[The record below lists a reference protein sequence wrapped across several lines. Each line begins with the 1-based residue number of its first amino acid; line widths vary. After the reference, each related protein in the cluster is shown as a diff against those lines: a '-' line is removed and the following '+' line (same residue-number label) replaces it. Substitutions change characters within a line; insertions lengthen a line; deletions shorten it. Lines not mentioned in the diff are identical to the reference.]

1 MDREILINIIDFIP
15 EPTFAIDTTRR
26 VIACNRS
33 IEKILGVKRE
43 EILGKDCREYS
54 NLVYG
59 EKRPLF
65 VEIIF
70 DDSQKTERFFKDVT
84 RKDSVLYGKT
94 FIPSINREKG
104 GYVMVMA
111 APIRDE
117 KGNIIGAVETIRDIT
132 EKKETEEALR
142 KSEEKYINIYE
153 NAIEGMY
160 QSTPDGRYISA
171 NPAMA
176 YMLGYDSP
184 EDMICSIV
192 DIERQVYAI
201 IEDRKRFKVS
211 MERDGYVRDFETQ
224 LYRKDG
230 SIIWVSLNGRAIKG
244 SSGSPLYYEGF
255 VVDITKRKKAE
266 TKLKEEIGFN
276 RVLIQNSPA
285 FYIAISPEGRVLFM
299 NRSLL
304 KALGYTERE
313 VIGRDCLTSFFPAEE
328 RESLSRVFNKIIK
341 NRERTVNENHIIG
354 KDGTKRLVQWHSMP
368 IVDRDDKIEYFFGVG
383 IDITERKKAERHLE
397 EERQRFFLL
406 AENAPFGLALIESN
420 GRFTYINTKFKEMFG
435 YDMNDTPDGRTWCR
449 KVYPDPDYRRRVIAT
464 WFNDVEKFKQNPS
477 MKEGRQWTFTVTC
490 KDNTQKFIN
499 FILVLLPTGS
509 YLMTYEDITELKQL
523 QSQLLHSQKMEA
535 LGSFVGGVAHD
546 FNNILTAVMGFAR
559 LAMMRIEEK
568 ERLRAYINLIMTASE
583 KASRLIK
590 KLLSFA
596 RKQETNLEVIDL
608 NNIIEHS
615 KELLKRLTREDI
627 ELEFS
632 LSDSKINVMADA
644 VQIGQ
649 VLINL
654 VANARDAMPQGG
666 RLKIQT
672 ATTYLDEKFVD
683 VYRYGKPGHYALITI
698 SDTGTG
704 IPEEL
709 KNKIFEPFF
718 TTKEIDKGTGLGLS
732 IVYGIIK
739 QHKGYIDLE
748 SQPGHGTTFR
758 IYIPLAEE
766 GIKPSSKREK
776 TEIIGGKET
785 IFLAEDDEMVRVF
798 ERDVLEEQGYKV
810 IEAVDGEDT
819 LIKFNFHKD
828 KIDLIIL
835 DVIMPKKNGKEVYD
849 DIRKIDPEIPVL
861 FTSGYTFDIIEQK
874 GIDKDK
880 ADIIRKP
887 IVYDVLLRKVREL
900 LDKKGKKARG

>member
-1 MDREILINIIDFIP
+1 
-15 EPTFAIDTTRR
+15 
-26 VIACNRS
+26 
-33 IEKILGVKRE
+33 
-43 EILGKDCREYS
+43 
-54 NLVYG
+54 
-59 EKRPLF
+59 
-65 VEIIF
+65 
-70 DDSQKTERFFKDVT
+70 
-84 RKDSVLYGKT
+84 
-94 FIPSINREKG
+94 
-104 GYVMVMA
+104 
-111 APIRDE
+111 
-117 KGNIIGAVETIRDIT
+117 
-132 EKKETEEALR
+132 
-142 KSEEKYINIYE
+142 
-153 NAIEGMY
+153 
-160 QSTPDGRYISA
+160 
-171 NPAMA
+171 
-176 YMLGYDSP
+176 
-184 EDMICSIV
+184 
-192 DIERQVYAI
+192 
-201 IEDRKRFKVS
+201 

-313 VIGRDCLTSFFPAEE
+313 VIGRDCLNSFFPAEE

-785 IFLAEDDEMVRVF
+785 IFLAEDDEMVRIF

-828 KIDLIIL
+828 KIDLVIL

-849 DIRKIDPEIPVL
+849 NIRKIDPEMPVL

-874 GIDKDK
+874 GIDKNK

>member
-1 MDREILINIIDFIP
+1 MDREILINIIDFIL

-785 IFLAEDDEMVRVF
+785 IFLAEDDEMVRIF

-828 KIDLIIL
+828 KIDLVIL

-849 DIRKIDPEIPVL
+849 NIRKIDPEMPVL

-874 GIDKDK
+874 GIDKNK

>member
-1 MDREILINIIDFIP
+1 MDREILINIIDFIL

-313 VIGRDCLTSFFPAEE
+313 VIGRDCLNSFFPAEE

-785 IFLAEDDEMVRVF
+785 IFLAEDDEMVRIF

-828 KIDLIIL
+828 KIDLVIL

-849 DIRKIDPEIPVL
+849 NIRKIDPEMPVL

-874 GIDKDK
+874 GIDKNK

>member
-785 IFLAEDDEMVRVF
+785 IFLAEDDEMVRIF

-828 KIDLIIL
+828 KIDLVIL

-874 GIDKDK
+874 GIDKNK

-887 IVYDVLLRKVREL
+887 IMYDVLLRKVREL

>member
-819 LIKFNFHKD
+819 LIKFNSHKD

>member
-568 ERLRAYINLIMTASE
+568 ERLRAYISLIMTASE

-785 IFLAEDDEMVRVF
+785 IFLAEDDEMVRIF

-828 KIDLIIL
+828 KIDLVIL